1 MSSGEWQQDVSTKQ
15 KWLSL
20 SLTTASR
27 THLDLQHMIRRHHP
41 HYALTPHRQQVA
53 IHLPCP
59 IAIASATA
67 TGQLVARQ
75 LDSSASNPIGI
86 FMRDG
91 IQASGTSRRYPLVTA
106 RLGRCDGSGS
116 SLRYDVPGRP
126 ACVSNDT
133 RPGSHRQTLGV
144 WTRLVPAAHSAFQLS
159 KLKLRCVLLAEIK
172 SPVLG

>member
-1 MSSGEWQQDVSTKQ
+1 
-15 KWLSL
+15 
-20 SLTTASR
+20 
-27 THLDLQHMIRRHHP
+27 MIRRHHP

-91 IQASGTSRRYPLVTA
+91 IQASGTSRRSPVVTA
-106 RLGRCDGSGS
+106 RLGRCDRSGS
-116 SLRYDVPGRP
+116 CCVTMSRDGQHVCRRHTAREPPPDFRDLDPTCPCRTLRSIPAVQAETSVHASSRDQVTGSWVAGSLRVIGARVSVGPRRSRP
-126 ACVSNDT
+126 LYS
-133 RPGSHRQTLGV
+133 
-144 WTRLVPAAHSAFQLS
+144 F
-159 KLKLRCVLLAEIK
+159 
-172 SPVLG
+172 